1 MLVTFK
7 SKAWSSI
14 IMTRD
19 VAVTLL
25 KMAGHSGTVP
35 SALLAADIP
44 AALARLNQGLAA
56 AEPADRKTQE
66 VAARAADEAGEPP
79 PVGIRLRAFPLIQM
93 LTAAA
98 GRGEDVTWE
107 EGAPVV

>member
-1 MLVTFK
+1 MLVTFQ

-14 IMTRD
+14 IMTREI
-19 VAVTLL
+19 AVTLL

-35 SALLAADIP
+35 SAIVAADIP

-56 AEPADRKTQE
+56 AEPAAAAQKQ
-66 VAARAADEAGEPP
+66 AARAADDAGEPP
-79 PVGIRLRAFPLIQM
+79 PVGIRLRAFPLIQL

-98 GRGEDVTWE
+98 ARGCDVTWE
-107 EGAPVV
+107 EGASVI

>member
-1 MLVTFK
+1 
-7 SKAWSSI
+7 
-14 IMTRD
+14 MTRD
-19 VAVTLL
+19 IAVTLL

-35 SALLAADIP
+35 SAIRGADAS

-56 AEPADRKTQE
+56 AEPDDTQSRQAQRKAD
-66 VAARAADEAGEPP
+66 DSGEPP

-98 GRGEDVTWE
+98 SHGDDVTWE
-107 EGAPVV
+107 DGAPVI